1 MTPVWIRLS
10 QKTQILLLIFC
21 LCHYT
26 QAITIQVQRKTVTAP
41 VQGRVHFSVNITFID
56 IPTVTWN
63 FRSVS
68 EQQSIAVWML
78 GDSANVAQ
86 VYEGRVQTHPNG
98 SLTISDLRL
107 QDSGYYIITVT
118 EPSGNCKDAGLVLN
132 VKEVQYEDIQY
143 LVVSVIVLGILAA
156 FLMLCMW
163 LSNKLSRHIKAW
175 REKRHMPEY
184 DDTELQRL

>member
-1 MTPVWIRLS
+1 MRAESSFFLETLPNN
-10 QKTQILLLIFC
+10 LLL
-21 LCHYT
+21 T
-26 QAITIQVQRKTVTAP
+26 QAITIQVQRNTVTAP

-56 IPTVTWN
+56 IPTVTWMFN
-63 FRSVS
+63 SVN

-78 GDSANVAQ
+78 GDSANVTQ
-86 VYEGRVQTHPNG
+86 FYEGRVQTHPSG

-118 EPSGNCKDAGLVLN
+118 EPSGNSKDAGLVLN
-132 VKEVQYEDIQY
+132 VTEVLYEDIQY
-143 LVVSVIVLGILAA
+143 LIVSVIGLGILAA

-163 LSNKLSRHIKAW
+163 LLNKLSRYIMDW
-175 REKRHMPEY
+175 SEKRRMPEY